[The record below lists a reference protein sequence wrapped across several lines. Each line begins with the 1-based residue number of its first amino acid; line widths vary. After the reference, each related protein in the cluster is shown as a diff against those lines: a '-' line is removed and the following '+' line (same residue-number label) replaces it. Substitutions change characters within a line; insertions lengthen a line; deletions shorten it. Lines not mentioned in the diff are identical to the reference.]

1 MMERNALFLVEE
13 THDCCT
19 RVARFMYINR
29 TSLVHGYCFGRRGEK
44 GVYSRCLCITNKD
57 CIRMVILIAGDTH
70 TGKTLLAQRLLEKYK
85 YPYLSIDHLKIGL
98 IRSGLCPLRAESG
111 DEELTAFLWPVV
123 REMIK
128 TCVENAQNLIVEG
141 CYIPFDWKADFPAR
155 YAESV
160 RYVCLILAPE
170 YIDSHFEEIVRH
182 ENAIERRMPSELKR
196 EELRWANERNL
207 RQCQSR
213 GYRYLLID
221 GDYSE
226 CVERFLAEGV

>member
-1 MMERNALFLVEE
+1 
-13 THDCCT
+13 
-19 RVARFMYINR
+19 
-29 TSLVHGYCFGRRGEK
+29 
-44 GVYSRCLCITNKD
+44 
-57 CIRMVILIAGDTH
+57 MVILIAGESH
-70 TGKTLLAQRLLEKYK
+70 TGKTLLAQKLLEAYR
-85 YPYLSIDHLKIGL
+85 YPCLSLDHLKMGL
-98 IRSGLCPLRAESG
+98 IRSGQCALSPES
-111 DEELTAFLWPVV
+111 DDAELTRYLWPIV

-128 TCVENAQNLIVEG
+128 TCIENRQNMIIEG

-160 RYVCLILAPE
+160 RYVCLILALE